1 MFVSMCF
8 KIISKVVKY
17 TCRLRRYNYT
27 HDQLNTRHY
36 IRIFL
41 GFFLRGGPQ
50 NSSLPP
56 GARYPRYATVQFT
69 LLWYTKYNKYFEIS
83 QYGDSMACESII
95 HIDTLTHSLVAFC
108 HLQTDIDNTI
118 YYNPVKKTIVFSIY

>member
-1 MFVSMCF
+1 MRVIAHDITLLPTQCCTKCHS
-8 KIISKVVKY
+8 SQGVKGSINN
-17 TCRLRRYNYT
+17 L
-27 HDQLNTRHY
+27 
-36 IRIFL
+36 
-41 GFFLRGGPQ
+41 
-50 NSSLPP
+50 SS
-56 GARYPRYATVQFT
+56 VQFT